1 MEKRTTH
8 GYIWIG
14 TSVRYLSDCTTGY
27 LVHGE
32 GFLSD
37 NVRILTRLLSEYEM
51 HVTARVAESLTK
63 TRDGWLMELA
73 EAVETD
79 GETDFET
86 TRRLTEAEAADIRST
101 AKQIQTTLLAEARGQ
116 VAFIT
121 REKRFAVDKLLEDV
135 GALMPVGI
143 FDQLKDD
150 AKLDFSEA
158 GRCIAFE
165 VPTAAG
171 FHLMRGTEAVLRDF
185 YLRTV
190 KRDRVSPLMWGPM
203 TSHIKRRK
211 DAPDE
216 VLLNNLDSLR
226 RSFRNPTQHPEKVY
240 DVDEAQD
247 LMSLSFDVVTR
258 MQRHLAD
265 KGK

>member
-1 MEKRTTH
+1 MEKRSTH

-14 TSVRYLSDCTTGY
+14 TGVRYLSDCAAGY
-27 LVHGE
+27 RVFGD
-32 GFLSD
+32 GFIAGNIEKLND
-37 NVRILTRLLSEYEM
+37 LLRAYEM
-51 HVTARVAESLTK
+51 HVTARVAEQLTEIRNAWLSELEDALDADSASDIHNSRSLTK
-63 TRDGWLMELA
+63 A
-73 EAVETD
+73 EAENLN
-79 GETDFET
+79 E
-86 TRRLTEAEAADIRST
+86 I

-116 VAFIT
+116 VAFVT
-121 REKRFAVDKLLEDV
+121 HDKRFAVDKLLDDV
-135 GALMPVGI
+135 GSLMPVGI
-143 FDQLKDD
+143 YVTLKDD

-185 YLRTV
+185 YRRIV
-190 KRDRVSPLMWGPM
+190 KRDRVDPLMWGPM
-203 TSHIKRRK
+203 TAHLKKRK

-216 VLLNNLDSLR
+216 VLMNNLDSLR

-247 LMSLSFDVVTR
+247 LMALSFDVVTR
-258 MQRHLAD
+258 MQRHLEST
-265 KGK
+265 GK